1 MLELLTLGK
10 AECVPGNGTHR
21 SNTKGVTKKLLVI
34 RRDWLDANQLH

>member
-10 AECVPGNGTHR
+10 AECVLGNGAHR
-21 SNTKGVTKKLLVI
+21 NSTKGVTERLLVI